1 VSRKR
6 TAAAHAT
13 GTAKKPRVSG
23 GAAALTDIAGQF
35 TDFNDIIRV
44 AFGGPGPSNSTSIDM
59 PPTPVRLQNAIKRA
73 RTLET
78 WMEKG
83 KLVSLL
89 EVLEAS
95 KSAVDVYESLE
106 DDDELRILW
115 VKRKVG
121 ITV

>member
-1 VSRKR
+1 
-6 TAAAHAT
+6 
-13 GTAKKPRVSG
+13 
-23 GAAALTDIAGQF
+23 
-35 TDFNDIIRV
+35 
-44 AFGGPGPSNSTSIDM
+44 
-59 PPTPVRLQNAIKRA
+59 
-73 RTLET
+73 
-78 WMEKG
+78 MEKG

>member
-1 VSRKR
+1 
-6 TAAAHAT
+6 
-13 GTAKKPRVSG
+13 
-23 GAAALTDIAGQF
+23 
-35 TDFNDIIRV
+35 
-44 AFGGPGPSNSTSIDM
+44 M